1 MEYMTGGSSP
11 PVVQGQELSTERGVG
26 PARQWRRGRCG
37 ATRPLDVCR
46 ISGRPFYGAMG
57 AGDIVTVA
65 NPSRAI
71 QGDRVARLLYDVVGT
86 TPRETRDDGPVAWAP
101 ARA

>member
-1 MEYMTGGSSP
+1 MTGGSSP

-26 PARQWRRGRCG
+26 PAHQWRRGRCG

-86 TPRETRDDGPVAWAP
+86 TRGKRAMTGPWPWHRHKRE
-101 ARA
+101 